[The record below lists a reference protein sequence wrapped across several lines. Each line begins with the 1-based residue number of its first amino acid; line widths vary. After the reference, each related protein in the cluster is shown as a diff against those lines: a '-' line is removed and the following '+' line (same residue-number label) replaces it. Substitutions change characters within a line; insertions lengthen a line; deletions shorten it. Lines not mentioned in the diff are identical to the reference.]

1 MLKPFS
7 IVAAIVLLLAACA
20 CWGKAVSN
28 LAEVRSIGDTLSLTE
43 ARIFGKVSVEEAIYG
58 RRSVR
63 SFTDQDLTLFQ
74 VSQLF
79 WAAQGVTETTGWSRR
94 AAPSAGALYP
104 LEVYILW
111 RNMLW
116 HYLPEIHS
124 IELRKKGVTQDNL
137 ADASLGQSA
146 IRQAPACFVI
156 CGVYSRTAA
165 KYGNRAQRY
174 VHIEVGHAAENL
186 LLQAVALGL
195 GGVTIGA
202 FHDDKVSELIGL
214 DEKESPLYVIPVGR
228 KRTGEKR
235 ER

>member
-1 MLKPFS
+1 MFKLCS
-7 IVAAIVLLLAACA
+7 ILVAILLLLAAGT
-20 CWGKAVSN
+20 CWAKMVSDPDKAT
-28 LAEVRSIGDTLSLTE
+28 SIGDTLSLPQ
-43 ARIFGKVSVEEAIYG
+43 AKVFGKLSVEEAISA

-63 SFTDQDLTLFQ
+63 SFKEQDLTLFQ
-74 VSQLF
+74 ISQLF
-79 WAAQGVTETTGWSRR
+79 WAAQGVTETAAWRRR

-104 LEVYILW
+104 LEVYVLW

-124 IELRKKGVTQDNL
+124 IELNRKGIAQDDL

-156 CGVYSRTAA
+156 SGFYSRTAA
-165 KYGNRAQRY
+165 KYGKRAQRY

-186 LLQAVALGL
+186 LLQTIALGL

-202 FHDDKVSELIGL
+202 FQDAEVKRLLNLSE
-214 DEKESPLYVIPVGR
+214 DEAPLYVIPVGHKKTR
-228 KRTGEKR
+228 
-235 ER
+235 